1 MRGHTINAETSATSA
16 EEVDGKPVAYR
27 WYVLFLLILT
37 LLFSVADR
45 LVFSILLE
53 DIKAE
58 FDFSDTQLGLLGG
71 FAFTATYVIIG
82 FPAARLADRSV
93 RKNIVAGAISFWSLM
108 TALCGMA
115 IGFWT
120 LFFARTG
127 VGVGEGCS
135 GPASQSMLADY
146 FPRKE
151 LARAMG
157 FLTLGSTLGTVT
169 GLMAGG
175 LLAEAFGWRNAFILM
190 AIPGFII
197 GGFLYFTVRE
207 PQRGRYAP
215 KGARIEQRPLGE
227 TIRSLLANKVF
238 LGLALG
244 WAVQIMI
251 GYGMAFWLAPAM
263 IRLFEVSVGDVALY
277 LGLAFL
283 IGGVPGPILGGFLTD
298 WLAKHDERWRAWLPG
313 IVSLGAVLP
322 LWIAFESGSFA
333 LFLGIFALAYGIYV
347 ASQAPIMSGIQSA
360 VEPSQR
366 GFAVA
371 IALFFNNLIG
381 QAFGLGVIG
390 WLSDTLE
397 PTRGNAA
404 LGDAVLYVSFAA
416 GLVALAIF
424 AWTARQM
431 RVTGYLERVANT

>member
-1 MRGHTINAETSATSA
+1 MASMPAPTTEASDQAG
-16 EEVDGKPVAYR
+16 DQPGAYR
-27 WYVLFLLILT
+27 WYVLGLLILT

-53 DIKAE
+53 QIKAE
-58 FDFSDTQLGLLGG
+58 FTFSDTQLGLLGG
-71 FAFTATYVIIG
+71 LAFTATYIVAG

-93 RKNIVAGAISFWSLM
+93 RKNIVAGAISFWSAM

-115 IGFWT
+115 TGFWT

-146 FPRKE
+146 FPRRE

-175 LLAEAFGWRNAFILM
+175 LLAEAFGWRWAFILM
-190 AIPGFII
+190 AAPGFLI
-197 GGFLYFTVRE
+197 GGVLYLTVRE
-207 PQRGRYAP
+207 PPRGRYAP
-215 KGARIEQRPLGE
+215 VGARIEQTPLGE
-227 TIRSLLANKVF
+227 TLRSLLANKVF
-238 LGLALG
+238 LGLAFG

-251 GYGMAFWLAPAM
+251 GYAMAFWMAPAM
-263 IRLFEVSVGDVALY
+263 IRLFGVSVGDIALY

-283 IGGVPGPILGGFLTD
+283 IGGIPGPIAGGFATD
-298 WLAKHDERWRAWLPG
+298 WLARRDERWRAWLPG
-313 IVSLGAVLP
+313 LVSLGAIVP
-322 LWIAFESGSFA
+322 LWIAFNTGDFA
-333 LFLGIFALAYGIYV
+333 LFLALFALAYGIYV
-347 ASQAPIMSGIQSA
+347 SSQAPIMSGIQAA

-371 IALFFNNLIG
+371 FALFFNNLVG

-404 LGDAVLYVSFAA
+404 LGDAVLYVSLAA

-431 RVTGYLERVANT
+431 RLTGYLDRIAAS

>member
-1 MRGHTINAETSATSA
+1 MASTPDPITDASNPQAEQDAP
-16 EEVDGKPVAYR
+16 GKYR

-108 TALCGMA
+108 TALCGIA
-115 IGFWT
+115 IGFWS

-263 IRLFEVSVGDVALY
+263 IRLFEVSVGDVAIY

-283 IGGVPGPILGGFLTD
+283 IGGVPGPIVGGFLTD

-322 LWIAFESGSFA
+322 LWFAFESGSFA

-381 QAFGLGVIG
+381 QALGLGVIG

-431 RVTGYLERVANT
+431 RVTGYLEHVANT

>member
-1 MRGHTINAETSATSA
+1 MPDLTT
-16 EEVDGKPVAYR
+16 DGQHPQADNPGKYR
-27 WYVLFLLILT
+27 WYVLSLLILT

-71 FAFTATYVIIG
+71 VAFTATYVIIG

-93 RKNIVAGAISFWSLM
+93 RKNIVAGAISFWSFM

-115 IGFWT
+115 VGFWT

-175 LLAEAFGWRNAFILM
+175 LLAEHFGWRNAFILM

-215 KGARIEQRPLGE
+215 KGARVEQLPLGE
-227 TIRSLLANKVF
+227 TVRTLLANKVF
-238 LGLALG
+238 LGLAFG

-263 IRLFEVSVGDVALY
+263 IRLFEISVGDVALY

-283 IGGVPGPILGGFLTD
+283 IGGIPGPILGGVITD
-298 WLAKHDERWRAWLPG
+298 WLVKHDERWRAWLPG
-313 IVSLGAVLP
+313 IVSLGAILP
-322 LWIAFESGSFA
+322 LWIAFESGSFV
-333 LFLGIFALAYGIYV
+333 LFLGLFAFAYSIYV
-347 ASQAPIMSGIQSA
+347 ASQAPIMSGIQAA

-371 IALFFNNLIG
+371 FALFFNNLIG

-404 LGDAVLYVSFAA
+404 LGDAVLFVSFGA
-416 GLVALAIF
+416 GVVALAIF

-431 RVTGYLERVANT
+431 RVTGYLERIANS

>member
-1 MRGHTINAETSATSA
+1 MPDLTT
-16 EEVDGKPVAYR
+16 DGQHPQADNPSKYR
-27 WYVLFLLILT
+27 WYVLSLLILT

-71 FAFTATYVIIG
+71 VAFTATYVIIG

-93 RKNIVAGAISFWSLM
+93 RKNIVAGAISFWSFM

-115 IGFWT
+115 VGFWT

-175 LLAEAFGWRNAFILM
+175 LLAEHFGWRNAFILM

-215 KGARIEQRPLGE
+215 KGARVEQLPLGE
-227 TIRSLLANKVF
+227 TVRTLLANKVF
-238 LGLALG
+238 LGLAFG

-263 IRLFEVSVGDVALY
+263 IRLFEISVGDVALY

-283 IGGVPGPILGGFLTD
+283 IGGIPGPILGGVITD
-298 WLAKHDERWRAWLPG
+298 WLVKHDERWRAWLPG
-313 IVSLGAVLP
+313 IVSLGAILP
-322 LWIAFESGSFA
+322 LWIAFESGSFV
-333 LFLGIFALAYGIYV
+333 LFLGLFAFAYGIYV
-347 ASQAPIMSGIQSA
+347 ASQAPIMSGIQAA

-371 IALFFNNLIG
+371 FALFFNNLIG

-404 LGDAVLYVSFAA
+404 LGDAVLFVSFGA
-416 GLVALAIF
+416 GVVALAIF

-431 RVTGYLERVANT
+431 RVTGYLERIANS

>member
-1 MRGHTINAETSATSA
+1 MASTPDPITESAKSEAET
-16 EEVDGKPVAYR
+16 DKPGKYR

-71 FAFTATYVIIG
+71 VAFTATYVIIG

-115 IGFWT
+115 IGFWS

-135 GPASQSMLADY
+135 GPASQSMLADF

-175 LLAEAFGWRNAFILM
+175 LLVEEFGWRNAFILM

-215 KGARIEQRPLGE
+215 KGARVEQLPLGE
-227 TIRSLLANKVF
+227 TIRTLLANKVF

-283 IGGVPGPILGGFLTD
+283 IGGVPGPILGGFITD
-298 WLAKHDERWRAWLPG
+298 WLVKHDERWRAWLPG

-322 LWIAFESGSFA
+322 LWVAFESGSFA

-371 IALFFNNLIG
+371 VALFFNNLIG

-404 LGDAVLYVSFAA
+404 LGDAVLFVSLGA
-416 GLVALAIF
+416 GMVALAIF

-431 RVTGYLERVANT
+431 RVTGYLERIAAS

>member
-1 MRGHTINAETSATSA
+1 MASSPAPNAERA
-16 EEVDGKPVAYR
+16 EEAPGRYR
-27 WYVLFLLILT
+27 WYVLTLLIFT

-53 DIKAE
+53 QIKAE
-58 FDFSDTQLGLLGG
+58 FEFSDTQLGLLGG
-71 FAFTATYVIIG
+71 LAFTATYIVAG

-93 RKNIVAGAISFWSLM
+93 RKNIVAGAISFWSAM

-115 IGFWT
+115 VGFWS

-135 GPASQSMLADY
+135 GPASQSMLADF
-146 FPRKE
+146 FPRRE

-175 LLAEAFGWRNAFILM
+175 LLAEAFGWRWAFILM
-190 AIPGFII
+190 ALPGFVI
-197 GGFLYFTVRE
+197 GGFLYLTVRE
-207 PQRGRYAP
+207 PPRGRYAP
-215 KGARIEQRPLGE
+215 KGARIEQAPLGE
-227 TIRSLLANKVF
+227 TLRSLLANKVF
-238 LGLALG
+238 LGLAFG

-251 GYGMAFWLAPAM
+251 GYAMAFWLAPAM
-263 IRLFEVSVGDVALY
+263 IRLFGVSVGDVALY

-283 IGGVPGPILGGFLTD
+283 IGGIPGPIMGGFVTD
-298 WLAKHDERWRAWLPG
+298 WLARHDERWRAWLPG
-313 IVSLGAVLP
+313 IVSLGAILP
-322 LWIAFESGSFA
+322 LWIAFEVGSFA
-333 LFLGIFALAYGIYV
+333 LFLGLFALAYGIYV

-366 GFAVA
+366 GMAVA
-371 IALFFNNLIG
+371 FALFFNNLIG

-404 LGDAVLYVSFAA
+404 LGDAVLYVSLAA
-416 GLVALAIF
+416 GIVALAIF

-431 RVTGYLERVANT
+431 RLTGYLERIANS

>member
-1 MRGHTINAETSATSA
+1 MPDPTTEGE
-16 EEVDGKPVAYR
+16 GPVGTRPRDYR
-27 WYVLFLLILT
+27 WYVLVLLMLT

-53 DIKAE
+53 QIKAE
-58 FDFSDTQLGLLGG
+58 FAFSDLQLGLLGG
-71 FAFTATYVIIG
+71 LAFTATYIVAG

-93 RKNIVAGAISFWSLM
+93 RKNIVAAAITFWSAM

-115 IGFWT
+115 VGFWT
-120 LFFARTG
+120 LFLARTG

-135 GPASQSMLADY
+135 GPASQSMLADL
-146 FPRKE
+146 FPRRE

-175 LLAEAFGWRNAFILM
+175 LLAEAFGWRWAFILM
-190 AIPGFII
+190 ALPGFVI
-197 GGFLYFTVRE
+197 GGFLYLTVRE
-207 PQRGRYAP
+207 PERGRFAA
-215 KGARIEQRPLGE
+215 KGARIEQMPLGE
-227 TIRSLLANKVF
+227 TISTLLANKVF
-238 LGLALG
+238 LGLAFG

-263 IRLFEVSVGDVALY
+263 IRLFGVSVGDVALY

-283 IGGVPGPILGGFLTD
+283 IGGIPGPILGGFLTD
-298 WLAKHDERWRAWLPG
+298 WLVRHDERWRAWLPG
-313 IVSLGAVLP
+313 IASLLAIGP
-322 LWIAFESGSFA
+322 LWLAFASGSFP
-333 LFLGIFALAYGIYV
+333 LFLALFALAYGIYV
-347 ASQAPIMSGIQSA
+347 ASQAPIMSGIQNA

-371 IALFFNNLIG
+371 FAMFFNNLIG
-381 QAFGLGVIG
+381 QACGLGLIG

-397 PTRGNAA
+397 PARGNAA
-404 LGDAVLYVSFAA
+404 LGDAVLYVCFGS
-416 GLVALAIF
+416 GLAALAIF
-424 AWTARQM
+424 AWTAAQM
-431 RVTGYLERVANT
+431 RVTGYLDRIAAS

>member
-1 MRGHTINAETSATSA
+1 MASTRGPIIDPPTAA
-16 EEVDGKPVAYR
+16 PVVARGEGSGYR
-27 WYVLFLLILT
+27 CYVLFLLILT

-58 FDFSDTQLGLLGG
+58 FDFSDAQLGLLGG
-71 FAFTATYVIIG
+71 VAFTLTYVVAG

-93 RKNIVAGAISFWSLM
+93 RKNIVAGAISFWSAM
-108 TALCGMA
+108 TALCGA
-115 IGFWT
+115 ATGFWT

-146 FPRKE
+146 FPRRE

-157 FLTLGSTLGTVT
+157 FLTLGSTLGTAT
-169 GLMAGG
+169 GLIAGG
-175 LLAEAFGWRNAFILM
+175 LLAEAFGWRLAFVMM
-190 AIPGFII
+190 AAPGFVI
-197 GGFLYFTVRE
+197 GGLLYFTVIE
-207 PQRGRYAP
+207 PRRGRYAP
-215 KGARIEQRPLGE
+215 AGMSIDQTPLGE
-227 TIRSLLANKVF
+227 TLRSLLANRVF

-251 GYGMAFWLAPAM
+251 GYALAFWMAPAM
-263 IRLFEVSVGDVALY
+263 IRLFQVSDVALY

-283 IGGVPGPILGGFLTD
+283 IGGVPGPVLGGLLTD
-298 WLAKHDERWRAWLPG
+298 WLVRFDERWRAWFPG
-313 IVSLGAVLP
+313 IVSCACILP
-322 LWIAFESGSFA
+322 LWLAFRSGDFPVFLA
-333 LFLGIFALAYGIYV
+333 LFAVGYAVFV

-360 VEPSQR
+360 VAPSQR

-371 IALFFNNLIG
+371 VALFFNNLLG
-381 QAFGLGVIG
+381 QAVGLYLIG

-397 PTRGNAA
+397 PSRGNEALALSVLSVSLGAA
-404 LGDAVLYVSFAA
+404 I
-416 GLVALAIF
+416 VALAIF
-424 AWTARQM
+424 LWTGREM
-431 RVTGYLERVANT
+431 VRSGYVERIRAED

>member
-1 MRGHTINAETSATSA
+1 MASSPAPITDADERPG
-16 EEVDGKPVAYR
+16 AYR
-27 WYVLFLLILT
+27 WYVLALLIVT

-58 FDFSDTQLGLLGG
+58 FSFTDTELGLLGG
-71 FAFTATYVIIG
+71 IAFTATYVIAS

-93 RKNIVAGAISFWSLM
+93 RKNIVAGAISFWSVM

-115 IGFWT
+115 AGFWT

-146 FPRKE
+146 FRREE

-157 FLTLGSTLGTVT
+157 FLTVGSAMGTVT

-175 LLAEAFGWRNAFILM
+175 LLSEALGWRMAFVLM
-190 AIPGFII
+190 GLPGLLI
-197 GGFLYFTVRE
+197 GGLLYLTVRE
-207 PQRGRYAP
+207 PRRGRYAP
-215 KGARIEQRPLGE
+215 PGSRVEQMPLRD
-227 TIRSLLANKVF
+227 TLASLLGNRVY

-251 GYGMAFWLAPAM
+251 GYAMAFWMAPVM
-263 IRLFEVSVGDVALY
+263 IRQFDVSTGDVAVY
-277 LGLAFL
+277 LGLAFMVSGL
-283 IGGVPGPILGGFLTD
+283 PGPVLGGYATD
-298 WLAKHDERWRAWLPG
+298 WLTAKDERWRAWYPG
-313 IVSLGAVLP
+313 MVSLLCAGP
-322 LWIAFESGSFA
+322 LWFSFQAGA
-333 LFLGIFALAYGIYV
+333 LWPFLILFSIAYGIFV
-347 ASQAPIMSGIQSA
+347 SSQASIMSGIQAA

-371 IALFFNNLIG
+371 FALFLNNLIG
-381 QAFGLGVIG
+381 QAIGLGVIG
-390 WLSDTLE
+390 GISDSLG
-397 PTRGNAA
+397 PSLGAGA
-404 LGDAVLYVSFAA
+404 LGMAVFVVCLGA
-416 GLVALAIF
+416 GLVSMGVF
-424 AWTARQM
+424 AWTAAQM
-431 RVTGYLERVANT
+431 RSSGYLEKMGRA

>member
-1 MRGHTINAETSATSA
+1 MASTPDPITEGAKSEAET
-16 EEVDGKPVAYR
+16 DKPGKYR

-71 FAFTATYVIIG
+71 VAFTATYVIIG

-115 IGFWT
+115 IGFWS

-135 GPASQSMLADY
+135 GPASQSMLADF

-175 LLAEAFGWRNAFILM
+175 LLAEEFGWRNAFILM

-207 PQRGRYAP
+207 PQRGRYAS
-215 KGARIEQRPLGE
+215 KGARVDQLPLGE
-227 TIRSLLANKVF
+227 TIRTLLANKVF

-283 IGGVPGPILGGFLTD
+283 IGGVPGPILGGFITD
-298 WLAKHDERWRAWLPG
+298 WLVKHDERWRAWLPG

-322 LWIAFESGSFA
+322 LWVAFESGSFA

-371 IALFFNNLIG
+371 VALFFNNLIG

-404 LGDAVLYVSFAA
+404 LGDAVLFVSLGA
-416 GLVALAIF
+416 GMVALAIF

-431 RVTGYLERVANT
+431 RVTGYLERIADS

>member
-1 MRGHTINAETSATSA
+1 MASTPDHTTKEATPEA
-16 EEVDGKPVAYR
+16 DVPGKYR

-71 FAFTATYVIIG
+71 VAFTATYVIIG

-93 RKNIVAGAISFWSLM
+93 RKNIVAGAISFWSAM

-215 KGARIEQRPLGE
+215 KGARIEQTPVGE
-227 TIRSLLANKVF
+227 TLRSLLANKVF
-238 LGLALG
+238 LGLAFG

-283 IGGVPGPILGGFLTD
+283 IGGIPGPVLGGYVTD

-313 IVSLGAVLP
+313 IVSLGSIVP

-333 LFLGIFALAYGIYV
+333 LFLGLFAFAYGIYV
-347 ASQAPIMSGIQSA
+347 ASQAPIMSGIQAA

-371 IALFFNNLIG
+371 FALFFNNLIG

-404 LGDAVLYVSFAA
+404 LGDAVLFVSLAA
-416 GLVALAIF
+416 GIVALAIF

-431 RVTGYLERVANT
+431 RVTGYLERIANT

>member
-1 MRGHTINAETSATSA
+1 MASSPDQNADHAA
-16 EEVDGKPVAYR
+16 EAPGRYR
-27 WYVLFLLILT
+27 WYVLFLLIVT

-71 FAFTATYVIIG
+71 IAFTATYIVAG

-93 RKNIVAGAISFWSLM
+93 RKNIVATAISFWSLM
-108 TALCGMA
+108 TALCGAA
-115 IGFWT
+115 IGFWS

-146 FPRKE
+146 FPRRE

-175 LLAEAFGWRNAFILM
+175 MLAEIFDWRTAFFLM
-190 AIPGFII
+190 AAPGFVI
-197 GGFLYFTVRE
+197 GGLLYLTVVE

-215 KGARIEQRPLGE
+215 KGASVEQRPVAE
-227 TIRSLLANKVF
+227 TLRSLLANKVF
-238 LGLALG
+238 LGLAFG

-251 GYGMAFWLAPAM
+251 GYAMAFWLAPAM
-263 IRLFEVSVGDVALY
+263 IRIFEVSTGDIALY

-283 IGGVPGPILGGFLTD
+283 IGGVPGPIIGGFLTD
-298 WLAKHDERWRAWLPG
+298 MLARRDERWRAWLPG
-313 IVSLGAVLP
+313 IVSLLAIGP
-322 LWIAFESGSFA
+322 LWLAFEVGDFEI
-333 LFLGIFALAYGIYV
+333 FLGLFAVAYGIYV

-371 IALFFNNLIG
+371 FALFFNNLIG

-390 WLSDTLE
+390 WLSDSLE
-397 PTRGNAA
+397 PTRGAAA
-404 LGDAVLYVSFAA
+404 LGDAVLWVSASAGVAA
-416 GLVALAIF
+416 LLIF

-431 RVTGYLERVANT
+431 RLTGYIERVAAS